1 MKNFNDRTLLAVL
14 LLTLVSL
21 SVAQGQNTPTDDA
34 YTNTGAPTTNYGA
47 ATTLSVVNPS
57 ETSYIR
63 FDLSSIP
70 TGYAS
75 ANVAKAS
82 LKLYVNA
89 VTTAGSLNV
98 DFVNGT
104 WSEKTIT
111 ANNAPALGATVAPS
125 VPLAKANAH
134 DYILVDVTSA
144 VGAWLDGSQANDGL
158 ALVGNSP
165 LSASFDSKEN
175 TSQSHPPE
183 LDIVFN
189 GTITGVTAGSGLSGG
204 GTKGDVT
211 LSLLNTCASGQV
223 LIWNGTAWECGN
235 AGTGTITGVTA
246 GTDLT
251 GGGTGGNV
259 TLNLNTAAT
268 DARYAQLGAANTFT
282 GNQSITGN
290 VSANGTI
297 NATTSFNLGGSA
309 FAFGS
314 TSTTNAFLGFAGNS
328 TMTGTGNTA
337 SGYVALRANTTGTY
351 NTAHGLGALTSNTT
365 GTGNTAIGA
374 SALGF
379 NTTGSANT
387 ATGFDALRFNLG
399 NQNTANGY
407 QALNSNTSGS
417 ANTASGYQA
426 LVNNSAGNYNTASG
440 YQSLSS
446 NTSGSTNTASGYQAL
461 FLNTTGSGNT
471 AAGGFALHSNTQG
484 YQNTATGNG
493 ALYGNSTGFNNTASG
508 FLALDSNTIG
518 SNNTASGSGALY
530 TNNAGTN
537 NTANGAGA
545 LGSNTTGNY
554 NSASGA
560 NALVFN
566 TTGGDNTADGY
577 QALYSNST
585 GTANTASGE
594 NALYSNTTGNSNTA
608 IGYYALYSNT
618 TGGYNTALGYVA
630 GTYPATNLTNT
641 TAIGAFATV
650 TASNSLVLGSTA
662 PPTNVGIGTTAPQA
676 RLDVTGNGLEVY
688 TGDPACG
695 SGTAAIGFGTS
706 GFSSCSN
713 YALRGDSGGNLYINS
728 SSTGWMFFNHN
739 NSGLMSLDPSGNLS
753 ISGNLSKGGGSFKID
768 HPLDPANKYLYHS
781 FVESPDMMNIYN
793 GLVTLGARGC
803 AWITMPDYFQALNR
817 DFRYQLTSIGRP
829 QPNLYIGKELSG
841 SRFKIA
847 GGKPG
852 GKVSWQVTGVRQDA
866 WANAHRIPVEVEK
879 PTGERGHYLHPE
891 LYGATQ

>member
-1 MKNFNDRTLLAVL
+1 MKNFKDRTLFAVL
-14 LLTLVSL
+14 LLTLGSL
-21 SVAQGQNTPTDDA
+21 ATAYAQNTPTDDA
-34 YTNTGAPTTNYGA
+34 YTNTGAPTINYGT
-47 ATTLSVVNPS
+47 ATTLSVVTPS
-57 ETSYIR
+57 ETTYIK

-111 ANNAPALGATVAPS
+111 GNNAPALGTTVAPS

-189 GTITGVTAGSGLSGG
+189 STITGVTAGSGLSGG

-211 LSLLNTCASGQV
+211 LSLLNTCASGQA

-235 AGTGTITGVTA
+235 AGTGSITGVTA

-268 DARYAQLGAANTFT
+268 DARYAQLVAANTFT
-282 GNQSITGN
+282 GNQSIAGN

-297 NATTSFNLGGSA
+297 NATTGFNLGGSA

-337 SGYVALRANTTGTY
+337 SGYAALHANTTGTY
-351 NTAHGLGALTSNTT
+351 NTANGEGA
-365 GTGNTAIGA
+365 I
-374 SALGF
+374 
-379 NTTGSANT
+379 
-387 ATGFDALRFNLG
+387 
-399 NQNTANGY
+399 
-407 QALNSNTSGS
+407 
-417 ANTASGYQA
+417 
-426 LVNNSAGNYNTASG
+426 
-440 YQSLSS
+440 
-446 NTSGSTNTASGYQAL
+446 
-461 FLNTTGSGNT
+461 
-471 AAGGFALHSNTQG
+471 
-484 YQNTATGNG
+484 
-493 ALYGNSTGFNNTASG
+493 
-508 FLALDSNTIG
+508 
-518 SNNTASGSGALY
+518 
-530 TNNAGTN
+530 
-537 NTANGAGA
+537 
-545 LGSNTTGNY
+545 
-554 NSASGA
+554 
-560 NALVFN
+560 
-566 TTGGDNTADGY
+566 
-577 QALYSNST
+577 
-585 GTANTASGE
+585 
-594 NALYSNTTGNSNTA
+594 YSNTTGNGNTA
-608 IGYYALYSNT
+608 VGFQALYDNA
-618 TGGYNTALGYVA
+618 TGSFNTALGSNA
-630 GTYPATNLTNT
+630 GTYPATNLSNT

-688 TGDPACG
+688 AGDPACG
-695 SGTAAIGFGTS
+695 GGTAAIGFGSS
-706 GFSSCSN
+706 GFSTCSN

-793 GLVTLGARGC
+793 GLVTLGARGS
-803 AWITMPDYFQALNR
+803 AWITMPDYLQALNR

-829 QPNLYIGKELSG
+829 QPTSSYREGIVREPLQDRRRKAGRKGLMAGHGRAPGRLGQCAPHSG
-841 SRFKIA
+841 G
-847 GGKPG
+847 GGKAHGRTWPLPASRAVG
-852 GKVSWQVTGVRQDA
+852 WNAIAEQRELVS
-866 WANAHRIPVEVEK
+866 
-879 PTGERGHYLHPE
+879 
-891 LYGATQ
+891 